1 MHYRSEVQSP
11 FDKALAAFA
20 QLAALRLNV
29 RRVLISFF
37 DRTDEYI
44 LAEATRSLSLQSNKA
59 PTPEDEVWAGTTVMK
74 RPSTLCGHTYETTAD
89 KQSPSPLLN
98 VITDMV
104 HLESYPRMP
113 PDTRFYAGVPIT
125 TSSGFH
131 IGTFAAFD
139 DTFRTGLTAEEAEFI
154 HFMAD
159 TTMTHIEMV
168 KGAEEHRRAAQ
179 MMSGLGS
186 FVEGK
191 ASLEE
196 WSPGCVPGGDTGNVT
211 KNIESLGGRLGSF
224 GPYAPTETVA
234 SATEGARQAQRTETS
249 KDVQQGIAKQPTLDT
264 PRETLSST
272 SRSTA
277 VLTDDA
283 PAGPR
288 SAGARSLQNQIVSD
302 NVRGTFSRAANIIF
316 KSIDV
321 HGAAFFDASVGTFGG
336 LVNELNNLDNSSTL
350 TVKAGQDREE
360 DNGKGGEEQEK
371 ECEIL
376 GYATPE
382 GNSLDARTISP
393 DRFPVAESF
402 LQNLLKEYPNGK
414 IFNFD
419 EGLQFPQSLHT
430 GNTPQSGDNLGEQVF
445 PPDPPLDNPSDK
457 ESRRLQRQHDL
468 RKLQQIFSVVR
479 SLAFVPLWDS
489 HRMRWYAG
497 AIAWSCSPVRLLHQD
512 SELSF
517 MAAFGQCIMT
527 EVTRLET
534 AVADKAKSD
543 LIGSI
548 SHELRS
554 PLHGVLG
561 NIECL
566 EETQLDTFQQSLT
579 HSIEAC
585 GRTLL
590 DTMDHLL
597 DFAKMNNFAEAS
609 NSNRSAERRDLG
621 GKSSTSTPISGMM
634 KIDSDVDVAAI
645 TEEAVDAVF
654 KGHDYTAIARSYDGR
669 RNPSSQGGMRIYPEG
684 VSSQERDVN
693 VVLDISKTENVAW
706 LMRLKLGAW

>member
-1 MHYRSEVQSP
+1 MSTY
-11 FDKALAAFA
+11 
-20 QLAALRLNV
+20 
-29 RRVLISFF
+29 
-37 DRTDEYI
+37 T

-59 PTPEDEVWAGTTVMK
+59 SMPEDEVWAGTTVFR
-74 RPSTLCGHTYETTAD
+74 RPSTLCGHTYKATAD
-89 KQSPSPLLN
+89 KQSPSPLLD
-98 VITDMV
+98 VITDMT
-104 HLESYPRMP
+104 HLKSYPRMP
-113 PDTRFYAGVPIT
+113 PGTRFYAGVPIT

-139 DTFRTGLTAEEAEFI
+139 DKIRTALTTEEVEFI

-168 KGAEEHRRAAQ
+168 RGAEEHRRAAQ
-179 MMSGLGS
+179 MVSGLGS

-196 WSPGCVPGGDTGNVT
+196 WSPGGHNRNDT
-211 KNIESLGGRLGSF
+211 KNIESLGGRLGSSDL
-224 GPYAPTETVA
+224 YAPSETVA
-234 SATEGARQAQRTETS
+234 AATEGARQARRTESS
-249 KDVQQGIAKQPTLDT
+249 KDVQQGKPQQPILDT
-264 PRETLSST
+264 PRETRSST
-272 SRSTA
+272 
-277 VLTDDA
+277 
-283 PAGPR
+283 PR
-288 SAGARSLQNQIVSD
+288 SAAVSTHDVPVGPISAGAGSLQNQIVSD
-302 NVRGTFSRAANIIF
+302 NVRTTFSRAANIIF
-316 KSIDV
+316 KSIDA

-336 LVNELNNLDNSSTL
+336 LVNELQNLGNPCNL

-360 DNGKGGEEQEK
+360 DDGKGGEEQEK
-371 ECEIL
+371 KCEII
-376 GYATPE
+376 GYATRD
-382 GNSLDARTISP
+382 GNSLQAQTISP
-393 DRFPVAESF
+393 HRFPLAESF

-419 EGLQFPQSLHT
+419 EGQQYPRSLHT
-430 GNTPQSGDNLGEQVF
+430 QRTPDDLAEQVF
-445 PPDPPLDNPSDK
+445 PPDPPLDDPSDK

-468 RKLQQIFSVVR
+468 RKLQQIFSGVR

-534 AVADKAKSD
+534 AMADKAKSD

-566 EETQLDTFQQSLT
+566 EETQLDIFQRSLT

-597 DFAKMNNFAEAS
+597 DFAKMNNFAEAFPA
-609 NSNRSAERRDLG
+609 NQSAERRDLG
-621 GKSSTSTPISGMM
+621 EQPTTSTPISGMM

-669 RNPSSQGGMRIYPEG
+669 QNPSAQGGMRIHPEG
-684 VSSQERDVN
+684 ASRQERDVK

-706 LMRLKLGAW
+706 LMRVKPGAW